1 MSTSFNAAT
10 TFPIGQNPASLAVT
24 DLNKDGILDI
34 LTGGT
39 TTTFVGFF
47 PVTQGTFSVLL
58 GTGNGQ
64 FGSAIVTSNAQFGS
78 ASQIAVGDFDGDSN
92 PDVINLGGSS
102 SLASNLFLALGD
114 GKGGF
119 TPAKS
124 LILGGAPQSVA
135 VGNIDGDGFLDAAV
149 AEGDSSISLL
159 LGNGKGDFKSI
170 TDIAIDGNASDV
182 ALQDLNGDQRLDL
195 AVVATI
201 GQGSDQTTQFVVL
214 QGDGQGGFT
223 PQEPVDLELPSYSGA
238 DLAIADLN
246 GDGRLDAV
254 ISTNNQ
260 ISVLLSDST
269 SAFQLVF
276 QAQTQTQLPINKI
289 TTGDFNGDGRIDIAT
304 SLIAYGSNGTTVML
318 GNGKGYFSRPL
329 TFLPQGNLGSS
340 IGAGDLNKDGKLDLV
355 STNPLFKEVAV
366 SINTTTAK
374 DAIAQSSR
382 LDVGYID
389 ASSEE
394 SGPVTIDLT
403 KGTFVLEGPTRIT
416 RSVRNVDE
424 AIGTIF
430 NDSITGNKRNNFLN
444 GFSGRDQLLGE
455 DGDDRLVGG
464 ASNDQLEG
472 GDGKDR
478 FIFTAT
484 PNYPEGLNEPFR
496 KVLLG
501 IDRILDFERG
511 KDKIVLD
518 QGTFTEVEK
527 KVKFDTVDTIREAR
541 TSSGIITYIRDSGKL
556 FYNANGSRAGFGEG
570 GQFAVLE
577 GNINLGRK
585 DFSVFL

>member
-78 ASQIAVGDFDGDSN
+78 ASQIAVGDFNGDSN
-92 PDVINLGGSS
+92 PDVISLGSLSS
-102 SLASNLFLALGD
+102 SASNLFLSLGD

-124 LILGGAPQSVA
+124 LILGGTPQSVA

-170 TDIAIDGNASDV
+170 TGIAIDGNASDV
-182 ALQDLNGDQRLDL
+182 ALQDFNGDQRLDL

-260 ISVLLSDST
+260 ISVLLSDPT

-276 QAQTQTQLPINKI
+276 QTQTQTQLSINEI

-304 SLIAYGSNGTTVML
+304 SLVAYGSNGTTVML

-329 TFLPQGNLGSS
+329 TFLPQGNFGSS

-382 LDVGYID
+382 FDVGYID

-478 FIFTAT
+478 FIFTTT

-577 GNINLGRK
+577 GDINLGRK